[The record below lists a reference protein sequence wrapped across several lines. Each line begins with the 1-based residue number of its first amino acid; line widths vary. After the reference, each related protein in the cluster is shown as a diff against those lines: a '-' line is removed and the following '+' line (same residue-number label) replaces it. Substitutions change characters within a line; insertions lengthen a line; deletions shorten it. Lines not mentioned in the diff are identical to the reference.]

1 LVQRGTRN
9 MELIIRIWVALGSRF
24 QVLVLRAR
32 GVRIDGKCWFGGVHI
47 PRNPWDI
54 AIGSGAML
62 DKNVTLLSSGQRG
75 QKPRIIV
82 GPQTYINRNTFIDA
96 SELVEIGAG
105 CLIGP
110 FCYLTDHDHDLQ
122 SNCGALINKATIIEK
137 GCWLGAHVTVL
148 KGVTVGAGSIVGA
161 GSVVTKSVPR
171 NSLAVGNPAR
181 VIRAREVPEE

>member
-1 LVQRGTRN
+1 
-9 MELIIRIWVALGSRF
+9 
-24 QVLVLRAR
+24 
-32 GVRIDGKCWFGGVHI
+32 
-47 PRNPWDI
+47 
-54 AIGSGAML
+54 
-62 DKNVTLLSSGQRG
+62 
-75 QKPRIIV
+75 
-82 GPQTYINRNTFIDA
+82 
-96 SELVEIGAG
+96 
-105 CLIGP
+105 LIGP

>member
-1 LVQRGTRN
+1 V
-9 MELIIRIWVALGSRF
+9 GS
-24 QVLVLRAR
+24 
-32 GVRIDGKCWFGGVHI
+32 
-47 PRNPWDI
+47 
-54 AIGSGAML
+54 
-62 DKNVTLLSSGQRG
+62 
-75 QKPRIIV
+75 
-82 GPQTYINRNTFIDA
+82 QTYINRNTFIDA

-122 SNCGALINKATIIEK
+122 SNCGALISKATIIEK

-148 KGVTVGAGSIVGA
+148 KGVIVGTGSIVGA
-161 GSVVTKSVPR
+161 GSVVTKSVPP